1 MKPIFLLLIGSFLS
15 LPALAQEKETSE
27 IEALKIAFITKKLDL
42 KTAEAQSF
50 WTVYNKYE
58 AIEDDLDKNM
68 HCNVYGKLDILETL
82 SAEEAEEILQNY
94 MNLRQ
99 QECELRKTYVSAL
112 KKVISAKRILM
123 LKKAEYDFHRKL
135 LEKYRSGD
143 KK

>member
-15 LPALAQEKETSE
+15 LPMLAQEKEMSE

-42 KTAEAQSF
+42 KTSEAQGF
-50 WTVYNKYE
+50 WAVYNKYE
-58 AIEDDLDKNM
+58 AIEDNLDSNM
-68 HCNVYGKLDILETL
+68 NCNVYDKLDIVETL

-94 MNLRQ
+94 MSLRE
-99 QECELRKTYVSAL
+99 QECQLRETYVSAL
-112 KKVISAKRILM
+112 KKVISPKRILM